1 MIATVKTSQHQPHE
15 AIKHIT
21 FDSKIREQEIFI
33 STVLPDIMEMLS
45 LKQKSIKIK

>member
-1 MIATVKTSQHQPHE
+1 MIATVKINEHQPHE